1 MQIGIGVI
9 GSSGVIGQKH
19 VSEVQ
24 SLPNTK
30 LVAIHDINTHS
41 LKQQSLELGVQYYQN
56 LTELLENQ
64 EVEAITIATPHP
76 LHLSVAL
83 EAFKHGKHVL
93 TEKPITSTL
102 SEADLMVSSAKKA
115 GVKLGVIYQNRLR
128 KDLKK
133 IHEMIEDGELGDIYR
148 TSLDASSF
156 RSQAYYDSGGWRGT
170 WEGEGGGVLLNQ
182 GIHYIDMFMWLAG
195 MPKKITGHVSSLMHN
210 IEVEDAAS
218 ALFEYENGA
227 HGYLHCNTV
236 QPPSMTKIEL
246 WGEKS
251 GIVITDTNITLYKPE
266 IGLREFSEREQSNPF
281 AKPDITIKKLGS
293 ATNKKGLDQIDIE
306 QADHKDAISDFAE
319 AVIDD
324 REPAA
329 TGEEGVKGLEIAT
342 SIIFSGCTNK
352 TVELPP
358 DRAAYD
364 DLLNQLKSGRLL
376 GRNP

>member
-30 LVAIHDINTHS
+30 LVAIHDINTDS
-41 LKQQSLELGVQYYQN
+41 LNLQSLELGVPCYQD

-64 EVEAITIATPHP
+64 EVEAVTIATPHP

-102 SEADLMVSSAKKA
+102 SEADLMVSSAKNA

-128 KDLKK
+128 KDLIK

-246 WGEKS
+246 WGEKA
-251 GIVITDTNITLYKPE
+251 GMVITDTSITLYKPE
-266 IGLREFSEREQSNPF
+266 TGLREFSKREQSNPF
-281 AKPDITIKKLGS
+281 AKPDITIE
-293 ATNKKGLDQIDIE
+293 KGLDQIDIE

-352 TVELPP
+352 TVDLPP
-358 DRAAYD
+358 DRTAYD

-376 GRNP
+376 GGTP